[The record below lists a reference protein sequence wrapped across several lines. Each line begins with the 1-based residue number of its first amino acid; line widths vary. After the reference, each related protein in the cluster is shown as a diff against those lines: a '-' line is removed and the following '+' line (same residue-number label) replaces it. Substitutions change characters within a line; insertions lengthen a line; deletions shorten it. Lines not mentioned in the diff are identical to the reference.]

1 MAHLV
6 FFGGLGMLAGAFARW
21 LLGRLRR
28 GARVAPPHCELVL
41 GALWAVSGY
50 WWSVGRLDPGWLPLL
65 LGLGWLGVA
74 AGAVDLVHRR
84 LPDALTLPALPAA
97 LLLTVPLGGAAVLRA
112 ALGAAALAGGYLLV
126 RLVAPAALG
135 PGDVKLAAPLGA
147 VLGAVSWAAL
157 PIGALLASVLT
168 LGLAVA
174 GALLARTLPVVT
186 LPDVTLPDVTL
197 PDGTLPAGTL
207 PGVTPP
213 AVSPAAPTR
222 STPSA
227 ATSAAG
233 VPRWG
238 RGVPH
243 GPPMLAAGWLVLAAA
258 GTGGALLGT

>member
-50 WWSVGRLDPGWLPLL
+50 WWSVGRLDPAWLPLL
-65 LGLGWLGVA
+65 LGLGWLAVA
-74 AGAVDLVHRR
+74 AGAVDLVHGR

-97 LLLTVPLGGAAVLRA
+97 LLLIVPLGGAALLRA
-112 ALGAAALAGGYLLV
+112 ALGAAALAAGYLLV

-135 PGDVKLAAPLGA
+135 AGDVKLAAPLGA
-147 VLGAVSWAAL
+147 VLGAVSWSAV

-174 GALLARTLPVVT
+174 GALLARTLPAVTPVAVT
-186 LPDVTLPDVTL
+186 LPARTQS
-197 PDGTLPAGTL
+197 A
-207 PGVTPP
+207 
-213 AVSPAAPTR
+213 
-222 STPSA
+222 PSA

-258 GTGGALLGT
+258 GTGGTLLGT